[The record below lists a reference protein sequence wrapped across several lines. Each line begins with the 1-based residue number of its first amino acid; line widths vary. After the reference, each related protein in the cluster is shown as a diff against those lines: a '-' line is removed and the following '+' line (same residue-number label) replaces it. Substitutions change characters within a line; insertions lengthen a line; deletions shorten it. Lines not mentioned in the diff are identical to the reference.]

1 MTYTVT
7 YDDANF
13 SSSTLSESDV
23 TLNRAGTV
31 DASVSVTSS
40 SATTRTVTLS
50 GITGYGTLGIS
61 VVAGTATDS
70 TGNTAPAAGP
80 SSTFTVNP
88 SVGTVQSSGTINAVE
103 GGGFAVGYIGNPGQE
118 YTIQFSSDLTL
129 PDWQTLGTPV
139 ADSSGVISIIDN
151 PPAGTPRRFYR
162 LLLP

>member
-40 SATTRTVTLS
+40 SANTRTVTLS

-61 VVAGTATDS
+61 IDAGTAIDS

-88 SVGTVQSSGTINAVE
+88 SVETMQSSRTINAVE

-118 YTIQFSSDLTL
+118 YTIQFSSDLL
-129 PDWQTLGTPV
+129 PPWQTLGTQV
-139 ADSSGVISIIDN
+139 TNSSGVISIIDN

-162 LLLP
+162 LLQP

>member
-13 SSSTLSESDV
+13 SSSTLSASNV

-31 DASVSVTSS
+31 DASVSVTSNS
-40 SATTRTVTLS
+40 VTTRTVTLS

-61 VVAGTATDS
+61 IVAGTATDS
-70 TGNTAPAAGP
+70 SGNTAPAAGP

-88 SVGTVQSSGTINAVE
+88 SVETVQSSGTIRALE
-103 GGGFAVGYIGNPGQE
+103 GGEFAIGFIGNPGQE
-118 YTIQFSSDLTL
+118 YTIQFSPDLR
-129 PDWQTLGTPV
+129 PPWQTLGTQV
-139 ADSSGVISIIDN
+139 ASSSGVISIIDN
-151 PPAGTPRRFYR
+151 PPAGTPKRFDR